1 MAEGAAFLKPAWVEL
16 RGDGQLLLLRPSDGP
31 TAWLINP
38 GAGADVTVGA
48 TVRDLL
54 PTMTRRLPPDVPPVS
69 VGGDRAVLDHWLT
82 RAALWLGRSADVITT
97 HSR

>member
-38 GAGADVTVGA
+38 GAGRAGGA
-48 TVRDLL
+48 GPART
-54 PTMTRRLPPDVPPVS
+54 
-69 VGGDRAVLDHWLT
+69 
-82 RAALWLGRSADVITT
+82 
-97 HSR
+97 